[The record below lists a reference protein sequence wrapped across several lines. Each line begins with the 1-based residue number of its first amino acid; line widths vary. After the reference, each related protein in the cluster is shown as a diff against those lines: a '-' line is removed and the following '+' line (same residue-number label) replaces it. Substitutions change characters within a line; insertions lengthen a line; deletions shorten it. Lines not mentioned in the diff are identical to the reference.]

1 MFVDY
6 VVIQV
11 IAGTGGSGAEAFRRE
26 MGVPRGGPSGGDG
39 GRGGHVYLHGD
50 KQLSTLLDYQ
60 YQHLYRAERGEHGQG
75 KSRTGRDGA
84 DLVLRVP
91 IGTVIRDADT
101 GELLGE
107 IIEDGQQLLVAQGG
121 RGGRGNEAFATST
134 RQAPTYWE
142 PGAEGEERRIALE
155 LKLIADV
162 GLVGKPNAGK
172 STLLAAISKA
182 TPKIADYPFTT
193 LAPNLGVVQL
203 AGLRTFVVADIPGI
217 IEGAHEGRGLGLRFL
232 RHIERTR
239 TLAILVGADSEDAQ
253 SDYELL
259 VSELRSYSEELAIKP
274 HCVVITKSDILPP
287 EADAPRIA
295 APGAWGQFV
304 ISAVARRGLDELLE
318 GLWARVRQEMA
329 AEEVYDELEEEYRP

>member
-6 VVIQV
+6 AVIHV

-39 GRGGHVYLHGD
+39 GRGGHVYLRGD
-50 KQLSTLLDYQ
+50 RQLSTLLDYQ
-60 YQHLYRAERGEHGQG
+60 YQHMYRAERGEHGQG
-75 KSRTGRDGA
+75 KSRTGRDGE

-91 IGTVIRDADT
+91 VGTVVRDAETD
-101 GELLGE
+101 EIIGE
-107 IIEDGQQLLVAQGG
+107 IVEDGQILLVAKGG

-142 PGAEGEERRIALE
+142 PGAEGDERRIALE

-172 STLLAAISKA
+172 STLLASISKA

-203 AGLRTFVVADIPGI
+203 SGLRTFVVADIPGI

-239 TLAILVGADSEDAQ
+239 TLAILIPADSEDAQ
-253 SDYELL
+253 SEYDLL
-259 VSELRSYSEELAIKP
+259 LSELRSYSEELAIKP
-274 HCVVITKSDILPP
+274 HCIVITKSDILPP
-287 EADAPRIA
+287 NAEPPRVDAA
-295 APGAWGQFV
+295 GAWGQYV

-318 GLWARVRQEMA
+318 DLWRRVR
-329 AEEVYDELEEEYRP
+329 EEIESEEAYDELEEEYRP

>member
-1 MFVDY
+1 
-6 VVIQV
+6 
-11 IAGTGGSGAEAFRRE
+11 
-26 MGVPRGGPSGGDG
+26 VPRGGPSGGDG
-39 GRGGHVYLHGD
+39 GRGGHVYLRGD
-50 KQLSTLLDYQ
+50 RQLATLLDYQ
-60 YQHLYRAERGEHGQG
+60 YQHMYRAERGEHGQG

-91 IGTVIRDADT
+91 VGTVIRDADS
-101 GELLGE
+101 GELIGE
-107 IIEDGQQLLVAQGG
+107 IIEDGQDLLIAKGG

-172 STLLAAISKA
+172 STLLASISKA

-193 LAPNLGVVQL
+193 LSPNLGVVQL
-203 AGLRTFVVADIPGI
+203 SAHRTFVVADIPGI

-239 TLAILVGADSEDAQ
+239 TLAILIGADSDDAQ
-253 SDYELL
+253 AEYELL
-259 VSELRSYSEELAIKP
+259 IAELRSYSETLAVKP
-274 HCVVITKSDILPP
+274 HCVVVTKSDILPL
-287 EADAPRIA
+287 DANPPRIN
-295 APGAWGQFV
+295 APTAWGQYV
-304 ISAVARRGLDELLE
+304 ISAVARRGLEQLLE
-318 GLWARVRQEMA
+318 DLWSRVRREIES
-329 AEEVYDELEEEYRP
+329 EEVYDELEEEYRP